1 MYKIK
6 SVYKKN
12 PTLKALIE
20 FDRIIMSDYILDYI
34 DSQEIREIVQS
45 SLCRG
50 ESYHQLN
57 KIPK

>member
-1 MYKIK
+1 
-6 SVYKKN
+6 
-12 PTLKALIE
+12 
-20 FDRIIMSDYILDYI
+20 MSDYILDYI